1 MFIKGQNE
9 LKLYP
14 YTNMLV
20 IFLLLGLEKCLV
32 TCIYMLFLNSREKSS
47 DSSYSGSRTV
57 VETYGIKALAFK
69 GITSIAVGYLESLL
83 IAHSMTSLPFWLLI
97 STL

>member
-1 MFIKGQNE
+1 MYNKEISYE
-9 LKLYP
+9 Y
-14 YTNMLV
+14 
-20 IFLLLGLEKCLV
+20 LEKYCKKWTVGWSQQENLE
-32 TCIYMLFLNSREKSS
+32 MMPSFAFPPDLASDSS
-47 DSSYSGSRTV
+47 DSSDSGSRVV

-83 IAHSMTSLPFWLLI
+83 IPYSMTSLPFWLLI

>member
-1 MFIKGQNE
+1 M
-9 LKLYP
+9 
-14 YTNMLV
+14 TV
-20 IFLLLGLEKCLV
+20 V
-32 TCIYMLFLNSREKSS
+32 TGVTDLASDSS
-47 DSSYSGSRTV
+47 DSSDSGSRTV

-83 IAHSMTSLPFWLLI
+83 ISHSMTSLPFWLFL